1 MAISYPSPFIQCID
15 SCVRS
20 TGGGR
25 VAKCP
30 NCRVAITTNNPNYLG
45 REIIGGLQVRCPNST
60 KCNWTGRVD
69 DIEGHRNTCL
79 YETIEC
85 DVEGCTHTCLRKD
98 MANHLSD
105 INVKLQHV
113 ELKYDKK
120 LKEIETECARMMA
133 GKLAE
138 CEKKYE
144 RKMEQMETKYQ
155 SKFTE
160 YENKLQE
167 YENRLQTMGGG
178 DNKKRKRSSSA
189 PDKYMVEGCG
199 IDEINGVYIPIP
211 LYSV

>member
-1 MAISYPSPFIQCID
+1 
-15 SCVRS
+15 
-20 TGGGR
+20 
-25 VAKCP
+25 
-30 NCRVAITTNNPNYLG
+30 
-45 REIIGGLQVRCPNST
+45 
-60 KCNWTGRVD
+60 
-69 DIEGHRNTCL
+69 
-79 YETIEC
+79 
-85 DVEGCTHTCLRKD
+85 

-120 LKEIETECARMMA
+120 LKEIETKCARMMA

-155 SKFTE
+155 GKFTE

-178 DNKKRKRSSSA
+178 DNKKRKRSSLA
-189 PDKYMVEGCG
+189 PDQYMVEGCG
-199 IDEINGVYIPIP
+199 IGEINGVYMRDGAFNNVPKYIRIAQYRGRQEVFT
-211 LYSV
+211 LYRFSFTRWFISIVRGSRPGTSGSSDVDFYACSCSDPYPPRGGWRIHLNGESPMPTVHPNS